1 MSCSHPQQEIYMG
14 CVSTKGQHH
23 ISLSLSVPDLF
34 LIAGFVALALILDN
48 IDWYSIKVQAQTFEA
63 YASVRMIQHS
73 LGFRLTKK
81 KKNLYHQ
88 VWSRCP
94 LVGPV
99 WSWIF

>member
-1 MSCSHPQQEIYMG
+1 MG

-23 ISLSLSVPDLF
+23 ISLSLSVPDSF

-81 KKNLYHQ
+81 KKKSVPSSLKP
-88 VWSRCP
+88 VSIG
-94 LVGPV
+94 GP
-99 WSWIF
+99 SLIMGILSLRS